1 MSKKSPYMLMV
12 VIILFIILITVLN
25 ILSKKTPRDENS
37 PEPFPKGEI
46 SAIFDFVDTIEE
58 QSANG
63 HGFSE

>member
-1 MSKKSPYMLMV
+1 MSKKSPYILIV
-12 VIILFIILITVLN
+12 VITLFIVLITVLN
-25 ILSKKTPRDENS
+25 IVSKNTPRDENS
-37 PEPFPKGEI
+37 PEPFPKGDI